1 MTFDNFVFL
10 KHLIFLLVGFYLGSE
25 TEEAKRVPKKLKDV
39 IQKKIKTKKV
49 PKGQIMAPDPEWV
62 NKSKKERETEKYLTK
77 RFAKLLKRNK

>member
-1 MTFDNFVFL
+1 MTPDFL

-25 TEEAKRVPKKLKDV
+25 TEEAKKVPEKLKG
-39 IQKKIKTKKV
+39 IIKERIKTKKI

-62 NKSKKERETEKYLTK
+62 NKTKKERETEKYLTK